1 MLVTVVS
8 DNAKTRKEVLN
19 SVQYNTEKY
28 EIDKGKKFKTIYQDI
43 KVDKKVEKVAKKNNV
58 SLGKAALCI
67 KLAEAGKED
76 YNKLCRKSINTLA
89 GEVEK
94 RVWQMTMMS

>member
-1 MLVTVVS
+1 MCIR
-8 DNAKTRKEVLN
+8 DR
-19 SVQYNTEKY
+19 
-28 EIDKGKKFKTIYQDI
+28 DI

-89 GEVEK
+89 GEVEMCI
-94 RVWQMTMMS
+94 RDRYLRWQIIREYIC

>member
-43 KVDKKVEKVAKKNNV
+43 KVDKKVEKVAKK
-58 SLGKAALCI
+58 I
-67 KLAEAGKED
+67 
-76 YNKLCRKSINTLA
+76 
-89 GEVEK
+89 
-94 RVWQMTMMS
+94 MFH

>member
-1 MLVTVVS
+1 MQ
-8 DNAKTRKEVLN
+8 RQEKEVLN
-19 SVQYNTEKY
+19 QFNIILKNT
-28 EIDKGKKFKTIYQDI
+28 EIDKEKKFKTIYQDI

-76 YNKLCRKSINTLA
+76 YNK
-89 GEVEK
+89 
-94 RVWQMTMMS
+94 TM